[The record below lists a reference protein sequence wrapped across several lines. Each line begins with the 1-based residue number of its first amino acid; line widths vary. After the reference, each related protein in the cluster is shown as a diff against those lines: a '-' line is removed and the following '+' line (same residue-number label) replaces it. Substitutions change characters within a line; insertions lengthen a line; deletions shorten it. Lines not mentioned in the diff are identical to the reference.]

1 MPEWIGQV
9 VSIVAAGAGVYAAI
23 RADLAFLRAKVDT
36 LEETAAHAHRR
47 IDGLF
52 TKGN

>member
-1 MPEWIGQV
+1 MPEWILQV

-36 LEETAAHAHRR
+36 LEESAERAHRR
-47 IDGLF
+47 IDGLI
-52 TKGN
+52 TKGG